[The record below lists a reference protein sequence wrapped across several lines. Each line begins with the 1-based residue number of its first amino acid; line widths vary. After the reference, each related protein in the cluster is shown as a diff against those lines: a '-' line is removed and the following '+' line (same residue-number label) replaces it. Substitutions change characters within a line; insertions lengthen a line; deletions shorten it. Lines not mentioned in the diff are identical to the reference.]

1 MSQIIAEGTRVKIKS
16 SNIGGLSGFS
26 TGAIHT
32 VAKQDKP
39 DDFAFPI
46 KLVSG
51 GEREGVHGWTRLD
64 NLELAGKTEIASFPA
79 GLATIS
85 RPIKNGDKVYVRRL
99 AGSAGSKIKV
109 GQIHTIA
116 VADFDGTSRLVGL
129 GGHWFQNDCFDI
141 IAGPNHE
148 EIQRIR
154 EALADLEAKDAEA
167 IEKAIKDAAPEFNR
181 ATQEMIGRFVRT
193 ESRKTLFLYSLD
205 NDGQTHL
212 IKYGSKDCIA
222 PFPSQ
227 EDGKVRLATPEEIAE
242 AMQ

>member
-1 MSQIIAEGTRVKIKS
+1 MSQIIAEGTRVKIKH
-16 SNIGGLSGFS
+16 SNIGGLFGFS

-32 VAKQDKP
+32 VAKQDRP
-39 DDFAFPI
+39 DDHEFPI

-51 GEREGVHGWTRLD
+51 GESEGVCGWTRLD
-64 NLELAGKTEIASFPA
+64 NLELVGKADIASCPS
-79 GLATIS
+79 GLAKIS
-85 RPIKNGDKVYVRRL
+85 RPIENGDKVYVRRL
-99 AGSAGSKIKV
+99 TGGAGSKIKV
-109 GQIHTIA
+109 GKIHTIE
-116 VADFDGTSRLVGL
+116 VADSDGTSRLVGL
-129 GGHWFQNDCFDI
+129 GGHWFQNDCFDV

-154 EALADLEAKDAEA
+154 EALADLEAKDAEV

-193 ESRKTLFLYSLD
+193 ESRKTLFLYRLD
-205 NDGQTHL
+205 DDGQTYL
-212 IKYGSKDCIA
+212 IKYGSKDRIA

-242 AMQ
+242 AMK

>member
-1 MSQIIAEGTRVKIKS
+1 MSQIIAEGAKVRIK
-16 SNIGGLSGFS
+16 NDCIGGLLGFS
-26 TGAIHT
+26 VGAIHT

-39 DDFAFPI
+39 NDHRFPI

-51 GEREGVHGWTRLD
+51 GESSGVYGWTNID
-64 NLELAGKTEIASFPA
+64 NLELVSHASAASTPD
-79 GLATIS
+79 GLTTID
-85 RPIKNGDKVYVRRL
+85 RPIRNGDKVYVK
-99 AGSAGSKIKV
+99 AIVGSAGSKIKV
-109 GQIHTIA
+109 GQIHT
-116 VADFDGTSRLVGL
+116 VSMADSDGTSRLVGL
-129 GGHWFQNDCFDI
+129 GGFWFLNCCFDV
-141 IAGPNHE
+141 IAGPNHD

-167 IEKAIKDAAPEFNR
+167 IEKATKDAAPEFNR

-205 NDGQTHL
+205 DDGQTYL
-212 IKYGSKDCIA
+212 IKYGSKDRIA

-242 AMQ
+242 ATK